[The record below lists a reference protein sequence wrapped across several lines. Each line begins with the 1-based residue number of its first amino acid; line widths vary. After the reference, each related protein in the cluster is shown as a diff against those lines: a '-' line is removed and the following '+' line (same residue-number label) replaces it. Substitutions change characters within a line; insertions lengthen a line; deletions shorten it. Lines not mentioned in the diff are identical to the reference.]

1 MIQTQYNS
9 LNKAVY
15 FDNNK
20 NEIGS
25 VKILKQQQ
33 EILKQQIENYDINLQ
48 EETIID
54 NEIGSVK
61 RKSLKK

>member
-25 VKILKQQQ
+25 VKILKQQ
-33 EILKQQIENYDINLQ
+33 EILKQQIENYNINLQ

>member
-1 MIQTQYNS
+1 MTIQYNS
-9 LNKAVY
+9 MNKAVY

-33 EILKQQIENYDINLQ
+33 EILKQHIENYNITPK
-48 EETIID
+48 EETIVD
-54 NEIGSVK
+54 NEIGNVK

>member
-25 VKILKQQQ
+25 VKILKHQQ
-33 EILKQQIENYDINLQ
+33 EILKQQIENYNINLQ

>member
-1 MIQTQYNS
+1 MTIQYNS
-9 LNKAVY
+9 MNKAVY

-25 VKILKQQQ
+25 VKILKQH
-33 EILKQQIENYDINLQ
+33 IENYNITPK
-48 EETIID
+48 EETIVD
-54 NEIGSVK
+54 NEIGNVK

>member
-1 MIQTQYNS
+1 M
-9 LNKAVY
+9 NKAVY

-25 VKILKQQQ
+25 VKVLKQQQ
-33 EILKQQIENYDINLQ
+33 EILKQHIENYNITPK
-48 EETIID
+48 EETIVD
-54 NEIGSVK
+54 NEIGNVK